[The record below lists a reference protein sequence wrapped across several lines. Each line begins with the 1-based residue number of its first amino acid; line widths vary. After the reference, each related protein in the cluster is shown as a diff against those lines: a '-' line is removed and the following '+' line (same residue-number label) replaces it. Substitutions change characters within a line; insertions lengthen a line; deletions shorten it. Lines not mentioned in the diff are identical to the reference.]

1 MSIFNVG
8 DKVTIKELGIIGTI
22 NSVVFDS
29 QQKTSYV
36 LEVGGSHISLWKQL
50 CQGHELEFAF
60 EKMVPLRELKYLH
73 DNFNATYR
81 DFDNERNNERCKGC
95 YYDILEMLEPIIEK
109 YEAEE

>member
-1 MSIFNVG
+1 MTIFNVG
-8 DKVTIKELGIIGTI
+8 DKVSIKELGVVGEIHTI
-22 NSVVFDS
+22 VFDRD
-29 QQKTSYV
+29 QKPYYV
-36 LEVGGSHISLWKQL
+36 LEMGGYKIKLWETL
-50 CQGHELEFAF
+50 CESHELEFAF

-73 DNFNATYR
+73 DNFSASYR